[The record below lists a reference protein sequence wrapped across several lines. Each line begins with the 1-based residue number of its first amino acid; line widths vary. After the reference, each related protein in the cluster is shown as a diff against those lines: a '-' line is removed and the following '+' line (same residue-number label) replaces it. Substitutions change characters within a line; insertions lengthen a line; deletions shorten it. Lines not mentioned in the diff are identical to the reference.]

1 MKIKEQVLSIEQMKH
16 LQELG
21 VDTSDAS
28 MVWVRKDSIIFPD
41 NMKKL
46 WWVDTYCDSLK
57 PMVEQEDSGFVQTYT
72 TGDLFRKLPPSLKCD
87 YLDSWIAIHSDGS
100 DDPLISA
107 SYEFEYNNNKGK
119 QVGDT
124 IEEALYKLLCWVAE
138 NHKELLEVKND

>member
-1 MKIKEQVLSIEQMKH
+1 MKIEEQVLSIEQMKH

-28 MVWVRKDSIIFPD
+28 LVWFMSPNTNQWKIKVKDNFAHELLLMFSPERYIP
-41 NMKKL
+41 
-46 WWVDTYCDSLK
+46 
-57 PMVEQEDSGFVQTYT
+57 TYT
-72 TGDLFRKLPPSLKCD
+72 TGDLFRKLPSSLKCD

-107 SYEFEYNNNKGK
+107 SYEFEYNNTKGK

-124 IEEALYKLLCWVAE
+124 IEEALYNLLCWVAI
-138 NHKELLEVKND
+138 NHKELLEVKK

>member
-1 MKIKEQVLSIEQMKH
+1 MKIEEQVLSREQMKH

-28 MVWVRKDSIIFPD
+28 MVWIRKDSIIFPD

-87 YLDSWIAIHSDGS
+87 YLNSCIAIHTDGC
-100 DDPLISA
+100 DEPLISA
-107 SYEFEYNNNKGK
+107 SYELEYNNNKGK

>member
-1 MKIKEQVLSIEQMKH
+1 MKIEEQVLSREQMKY

-28 MVWVRKDSIIFPD
+28 MVWIK
-41 NMKKL
+41 
-46 WWVDTYCDSLK
+46 
-57 PMVEQEDSGFVQTYT
+57 QEPPTPQDDEFKVWKVFVSQGWMRRYIGTEFIPTYT
-72 TGDLFRKLPPSLKCD
+72 TGDLFRKLPSSLKCD
-87 YLDSWIAIHSDGS
+87 YLDSWIAIHTDGC

-124 IEEALYKLLCWVAE
+124 IEEALYNLLCWVAE
-138 NHKELLEVKND
+138 NHKELLEIKK